1 MNSDEQSRGAGS
13 QASSGSDRSAS
24 GSQAASDMVQDQGQD
39 PLEGL
44 RTSQAEGDRATIDQ
58 DIEEKE
64 SQGEL

>member
-1 MNSDEQSRGAGS
+1 MNSDEQNRGGGS
-13 QASSGSDRSAS
+13 QGSSGSGAS
-24 GSQAASDMVQDQGQD
+24 GSQAASDMVQDEGQD

-44 RTSQAEGDRATIDQ
+44 RPSQAEGDRDTIDQ